1 MSPYLYLK
9 ANTVLAAEKV
19 CWCLT
24 GSVAMR
30 ILLLRP
36 NYRCGETEITATP
49 ATNGFGSQ
57 RIEVTVTRQI
67 SGSLKTQWGE
77 GGVSHSS

>member
-1 MSPYLYLK
+1 
-9 ANTVLAAEKV
+9 
-19 CWCLT
+19 
-24 GSVAMR
+24 MR